1 MRIRHVPRAA
11 IAVAL
16 PALALA
22 LTVAACGSSST
33 PKPAA
38 KASAGTATTTTT
50 AGGVRSAAFTTCLKQ
65 HGVALPGR
73 RGGFRN
79 GRGGLFGGGG
89 APGAGGTPPYGT
101 GAAPRTGQG
110 GYNGGGFFRRDPK
123 LGQALQACAKDLP
136 AGFRGRFG
144 PGAARGPRR
153 SRFSAA
159 TLNSF
164 VACVKRHGYTL
175 PKPNTSGTG
184 PVFPTS
190 IQSNKRFLAAAK
202 SCTGIL
208 RPESGPD
215 GQPPA
220 GGTGTS
226 TTSSA

>member
-89 APGAGGTPPYGT
+89 APGAGTPPYGT